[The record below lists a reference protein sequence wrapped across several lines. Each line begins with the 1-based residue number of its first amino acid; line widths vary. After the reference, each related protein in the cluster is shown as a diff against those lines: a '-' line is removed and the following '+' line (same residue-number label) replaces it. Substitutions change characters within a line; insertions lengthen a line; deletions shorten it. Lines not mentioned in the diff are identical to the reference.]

1 MLRLLLGLVGAELRF
16 AVRRATT
23 TAILLAIG
31 VLLISVSLFALLVAV
46 FILLA
51 ERYDPAT
58 SALIIFGFTLVVG
71 LIFLVVALMRTRRR
85 PAPLGYGAYPGLGA
99 VPPVTPPPGP
109 APPPKASTVLTIAA
123 GAALIGLILGRRV

>member
-31 VLLISVSLFALLVAV
+31 VLLVTVSLFALLVAV

-58 SALIIFGFTLVVG
+58 SALIIFGFNLVVG
-71 LIFLVVALMRTRRR
+71 LIFVLVALLRTRRR
-85 PAPLGYGAYPGLGA
+85 RAPLGYGAYPGLGA
-99 VPPVTPPPGP
+99 VPPVTPPPSP

>member
-1 MLRLLLGLVGAELRF
+1 MLRLLLGLIGAEIRLV
-16 AVRRATT
+16 VRRTT
-23 TAILLAIG
+23 TTLILLAIG
-31 VLLISVSLFALLVAV
+31 VLLVTISLFALLVAV

-58 SALIIFGFTLVVG
+58 SALIIFGFNLVVG
-71 LIFLVVALMRTRRR
+71 LIFILVALLRTRRR
-85 PAPLGYGAYPGLGA
+85 PAPPGYGAYSSLGA
-99 VPPVTPPPGP
+99 VPPVTPPPSP

>member
-31 VLLISVSLFALLVAV
+31 VLLVTVSLFALLVAV

-58 SALIIFGFTLVVG
+58 SALIIFGFNLVVG
-71 LIFLVVALMRTRRR
+71 LIFVLVALLRTRRR
-85 PAPLGYGAYPGLGA
+85 RAPLGYSAYPGLGA
-99 VPPVTPPPGP
+99 VPPVTPPPSP